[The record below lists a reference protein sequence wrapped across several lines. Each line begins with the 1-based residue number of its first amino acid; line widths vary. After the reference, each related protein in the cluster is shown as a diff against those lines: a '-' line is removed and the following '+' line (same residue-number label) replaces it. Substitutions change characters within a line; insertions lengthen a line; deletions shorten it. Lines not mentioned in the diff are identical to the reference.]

1 MKPIKK
7 RILIVG
13 AGVAGQMVAK
23 ELERSTLSD
32 GKVVGYLDDDNKKI
46 GKKIH
51 GFEVFGGIEIIN
63 TVILDKKIDE
73 VIIAIPSQSQYVAKR
88 VDELISTDV
97 KVRILPALASVI
109 LGKVNLSFL
118 KDIDPSDLLGRPL
131 VQSDQRRI
139 VAATKGLVFL
149 VTGAAG
155 SIGSEIVYQL
165 SLSGAKKIIC
175 LDSWEEGCFK
185 LSERYKTVTSPGVE
199 IFVGNVRDKERVEEI
214 FKLTKPDV
222 VFHAAAYKHVPL
234 MEVNR
239 EEANKTNVVGTKNC
253 LEVAEKFGCSGF
265 VLISTDKAVNP
276 SSHMGHTKRQAEL
289 LVKSFGKKISDSK
302 FISVRFGNVLNS
314 SGSVVPTF
322 VSQVKSG
329 GPLTITDKKMTR
341 FFMTIPEAVS
351 LVLQSW
357 MIGENDHVYVLD
369 MGEPV
374 KIIELAKSIIMHF
387 GLVPNKDI
395 KIKEIGVR
403 PGEKLYEE
411 LSYKKEKLK
420 QTSNPKIFIAE

>member
-1 MKPIKK
+1 MKIKN

-23 ELERSTLSD
+23 ELMRFASSE
-32 GKVVGYLDDDNKKI
+32 GKVVGYLDDDVKKI

-51 GFEVFGGIEIIN
+51 GLAVFGSIETIN
-63 TVILDKKIDE
+63 DVILTKKIDE
-73 VIIAIPSQSQYVAKR
+73 VIIAVPSQSQFVAKR
-88 VDELISTDV
+88 VDELLNTEV
-97 KVRILPALASVI
+97 KVRILPALAPVI

-118 KDIDPSDLLGRPL
+118 KDVDPSDLLGRPL
-131 VQSDQRRI
+131 VQSDQKR
-139 VAATKGLVFL
+139 VVLATKGLTFL

-165 SLSGAKKIIC
+165 SLSGAKKVVC

-185 LSERYKTVTSPGVE
+185 LSEKYKNAAEPEVE
-199 IFVGNVRDKERVEEI
+199 IFVGNVRDKDRIDEVFRI
-214 FKLTKPDV
+214 TKPDV

-234 MEVNR
+234 MEKNR
-239 EEANKTNVVGTKNC
+239 EEATKTNVIGTENC
-253 LEVAEKFGCSGF
+253 LAAAQKHGCFEF

-289 LVKSFGKKISDSK
+289 LVETFGKKLNGSK
-302 FISVRFGNVLNS
+302 FLCVRFGNVLNS

-357 MIGENDHVYVLD
+357 MIGENGHVYVLD

-374 KIIELAKSIIMHF
+374 KILELARSIIRHF
-387 GLVPNKDI
+387 GLVPDKDI
-395 KIKEIGVR
+395 KIKEIGIR